1 MTRVNASVS
10 RVTFRRLVVGPL
22 VALLMLWSASSS
34 SGQGVDYLSGQNIA
48 PVFEGWERQPDGT
61 YDFIFGYFNRNL
73 EEHFFLP
80 VGPDNRFDPGPADRG
95 QPTFFYPRRSW
106 FVFRIRVPAD
116 FGSQEMVWTL
126 TSNGK
131 TETATA
137 SLKVD
142 YELDDTVIYHTN
154 SGLVMTDETARN
166 QAPTL
171 EVKGDTER
179 SVAVGDR
186 LRLVAVTTDDGIP
199 TPRPA
204 PQRVGFLTAMGLRLS
219 WFVYR
224 GDGHAVTFD
233 PRQFKAY
240 WDSRSNSPWTPGWQ
254 APPLPDDGRLEV
266 AAMFDQPGDYV
277 LRAMA
282 HDGAFDTTR
291 DVTVRVSP

>member
-1 MTRVNASVS
+1 MPTLVITACLILGSVLQP
-10 RVTFRRLVVGPL
+10 R
-22 VALLMLWSASSS
+22 
-34 SGQGVDYLSGQNIA
+34 GQGVDYLSGQNIA

-73 EEHFFLP
+73 EEHLLLP
-80 VGPDNRFDPGPADRG
+80 VGPENQFEPGPPDRG

-106 FVFRIRVPAD
+106 FVFRINVPAD
-116 FGSQEMVWTL
+116 FGSRELVWTL

-142 YELDDTVIYHTN
+142 YELDDTVVYHTN
-154 SGLVMTDETARN
+154 SGFVMTDETARN
-166 QAPTL
+166 QAPAL
-171 EVKGDTER
+171 EVAGGTER
-179 SVAVGDR
+179 TASVGDA
-186 LRLVAVTTDDGIP
+186 LRLSVVTTDDGIP
-199 TPRPA
+199 VRRPA
-204 PQRVGFLTAMGLRLS
+204 PARVGFATALGHRFS

-224 GDGHAVTFD
+224 GNGHAVTFD
-233 PRQFKAY
+233 PPQFKAY

-254 APPLPDDGRLEV
+254 APPVPEDGRVEV
-266 AAMFDQPGDYV
+266 EATFSEPGTYV

-291 DVTVRVSP
+291 DVIVQVGER